1 MSSSKSAELHK
12 KKDQTWE
19 DEYKN
24 YTLWGYTEDT
34 EDTEEEAEWAML
46 RGSEEALKRH
56 MSYSSPPIRRVTALI
71 RL

>member
-24 YTLWGYTEDT
+24 YTLWGYT

>member
-34 EDTEEEAEWAML
+34 EEEVEWAML

-56 MSYSSPPIRRVTALI
+56 MSYSSPPIRLVTALI

>member
-34 EDTEEEAEWAML
+34 EEEVEWAML

-56 MSYSSPPIRRVTALI
+56 MSYSS
-71 RL
+71 

>member
-34 EDTEEEAEWAML
+34 EEEVEWAML